1 MSVVFN
7 ERAIVNF
14 NQSIT
19 VILLQ
24 DNIWPGNTR
33 PLCKIYKGPWA
44 RIQLLPI
51 EITTQ
56 RTVLP
61 GQMLSCS
68 KITVTDSLKLTI
80 VFVYKELAPIAYLD
94 LQISYKMTH

>member
-14 NQSIT
+14 NESIT
-19 VILLQ
+19 VILLY
-24 DNIWPGNTR
+24 DNIWPGNTVA
-33 PLCKIYKGPWA
+33 PCVKSM

-51 EITTQ
+51 ETTAQ

-61 GQMLSCS
+61 GQMSCS

-80 VFVYKELAPIAYLD
+80 VFVYKELAV
-94 LQISYKMTH
+94 THCIFRPSDIV